1 MWIILSILITIFSKW
16 DTFHV
21 IKVQISKLFVHK
33 IVIIFSHESLN
44 LNEST
49 HEISNNVVCATNK
62 GSDQPTDIP
71 IKLNYLNNFFASC
84 TDSVSGLRVRIFK
97 QQAKALTRL
106 RVYAG

>member
-21 IKVQISKLFVHK
+21 IKVQISKLFMHK

-44 LNEST
+44 INEST

-62 GSDQPTDIP
+62 GSDQPADIP
-71 IKLNYLNNFFASC
+71 IKSPISLQAVQ
-84 TDSVSGLRVRIFK
+84 TRSVALESEYSSNK
-97 QQAKALTRL
+97 QRL
-106 RVYAG
+106 